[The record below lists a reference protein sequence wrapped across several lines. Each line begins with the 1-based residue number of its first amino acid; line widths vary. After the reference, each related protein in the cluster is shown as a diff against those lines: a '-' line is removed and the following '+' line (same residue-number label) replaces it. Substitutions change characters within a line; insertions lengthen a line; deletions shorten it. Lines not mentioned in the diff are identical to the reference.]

1 MNFLAHAHLSFNH
14 PQILVG
20 NMISDFVKGKKQYEY
35 DAAIHK
41 GIQLHRAIDNFTDT
55 HVATQ
60 NIKLFFRPQYRL
72 YSGAFTDV
80 VYDHFL
86 ANDQSEFST
95 DDDLK
100 KFTLAT
106 YQSLEINVAV
116 LPEVFKKMLPYMI
129 EYNWLY
135 NYKNKWGIEK
145 SFNGLVKRS
154 QYLTESAIAFAIF
167 NTHYDTI
174 KSQYEIF
181 YPDIKKFAAH
191 QLQQLLNA

>member
-1 MNFLAHAHLSFNH
+1 MNFLAHAHLSFNN

-35 DAAIHK
+35 TAAIHK

-55 HVATQ
+55 HEATQ
-60 NIKLFFRPQYRL
+60 KIKLFFRPQYRL

-86 ANDQSEFST
+86 ANDTLQFLT

-106 YQSLEINVAV
+106 YKILETNVAV
-116 LPEVFKKMLPYMI
+116 LPDGFKKILPYI
-129 EYNWLY
+129 VEYNWLY

-145 SFNGLVKRS
+145 GFNGLVKRS
-154 QYLTESAIAFAIF
+154 LYLTESAVAFDIF
-167 NTHYDTI
+167 NTHYEDI
-174 KSQYEIF
+174 KLCYEIF
-181 YPDIKKFAAH
+181 YPDLKRFAAH

>member
-1 MNFLAHAHLSFNH
+1 
-14 PQILVG
+14 
-20 NMISDFVKGKKQYEY
+20 
-35 DAAIHK
+35 
-41 GIQLHRAIDNFTDT
+41 
-55 HVATQ
+55 
-60 NIKLFFRPQYRL
+60 LFFRPQYRL

-106 YQSLEINVAV
+106 YQSLETNVAV
-116 LPEVFKKMLPYMI
+116 LPEAFKKMLPYMI

-181 YPDIKKFAAH
+181 YPDLKIFAAH
-191 QLQQLLNA
+191 QLQQILNA